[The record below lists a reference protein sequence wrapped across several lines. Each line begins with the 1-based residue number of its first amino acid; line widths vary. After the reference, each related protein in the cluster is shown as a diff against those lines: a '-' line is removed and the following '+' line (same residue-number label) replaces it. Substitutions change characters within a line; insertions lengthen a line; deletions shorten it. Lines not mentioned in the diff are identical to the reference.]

1 MVTEALNHLDRVTY
15 KLVDKMFISTLFVD
29 AQKLG
34 ELMKLEDPESTFT
47 TVYIVIKNVT
57 QILRIVYEIK

>member
-1 MVTEALNHLDRVTY
+1 
-15 KLVDKMFISTLFVD
+15 MFISTLFVD